1 MAALALVLPQ
11 FRGIVALFGG
21 GQTKCAAMADP
32 RDEFSLRLRR
42 LNAKRKQSLK
52 RTRSA
57 FIDNDGYVIVRGY
70 REKRGV
76 PYTGLVFLMVGF
88 FGLKG
93 ALMAQM
99 GEATYAAKMEEL
111 RKAESPAATVGVW
124 TLQPDPVSNF
134 VAIQLRDYL

>member
-1 MAALALVLPQ
+1 M
-11 FRGIVALFGG
+11 ALFGG
-21 GQTKCAAMADP
+21 GQTKCAAMAEP

-42 LNAKRKQSLK
+42 LDAKRTKSLKQS
-52 RTRSA
+52 RSA

-76 PYTGLVFLMVGF
+76 PYTGLMILLVGF

-99 GEATYAAKMEEL
+99 GEATYAAKMDEL
-111 RKAESPAATVGVW
+111 RASESTAATVGVW
-124 TLQPDPVSNF
+124 TLQPDPVSNL
-134 VAIQLRDYL
+134 VASHLRGVL

>member
-1 MAALALVLPQ
+1 M
-11 FRGIVALFGG
+11 ALFGG

-42 LNAKRKQSLK
+42 LDAKRKASA
-52 RTRSA
+52 RGSRSA

-70 REKRGV
+70 REKRGI
-76 PYTGLVFLMVGF
+76 PYTGLLILLVGF

-99 GEATYAAKMEEL
+99 GEATYEAKMEEL
-111 RKAESPAATVGVW
+111 RQAESPVASVGVW
-124 TLQPDPVSNF
+124 TLQPDPVSNL
-134 VAIQLRDYL
+134 VAAHLRDIL

>member
-1 MAALALVLPQ
+1 M
-11 FRGIVALFGG
+11 FGG

-42 LNAKRKQSLK
+42 LNAKRKKSLK
-52 RTRSA
+52 RSRSA

-70 REKRGV
+70 REKRGI
-76 PYTGLVFLMVGF
+76 PYTGLMILLVGF

-111 RKAESPAATVGVW
+111 RATEGTAATVGVW
-124 TLQPDPVSNF
+124 TLQPDPVSSF
-134 VAIQLRDYL
+134 VALHLRDYL

>member
-1 MAALALVLPQ
+1 MFAQILPQ
-11 FRGIVALFGG
+11 FRGNVALFGG

-42 LNAKRKQSLK
+42 LNAKRKTSLR

-57 FIDNDGYVIVRGY
+57 FVDNDGYVIVRGY

-76 PYTGLVFLMVGF
+76 PYTGLMVLLVGF

-93 ALMAQM
+93 ALMAQL
-99 GEATYAAKMEEL
+99 GDGVYAAKLDKLHQSET
-111 RKAESPAATVGVW
+111 TVSAIGAW
-124 TLQPDPVSNF
+124 TMQPDPVSVL
-134 VAIQLRDYL
+134 VATHLREML